1 MTTEKVKN
9 EVEHSSIGEGVKNTA
24 NNAISQIKDKTGD
37 FLSEQ
42 KNQFSISLKNIAHS
56 LRVTSKNLEKT
67 DEQAELEKLTAKFGN
82 NFASQIERFSHYVE
96 RTNLKDFSNDVEKFA
111 RRKPVLFFAGAFALG
126 FIGARIL
133 KTSHPLQNFNN
144 K

>member
-9 EVEHSSIGEGVKNTA
+9 DVEHSSIGEGVKKKAT
-24 NNAISQIKDKTGD
+24 NAISQIKDKTGD
-37 FLSEQ
+37 FLGEQ
-42 KNQFSISLKNIAHS
+42 KNQFSVSLKNIANS
-56 LRVTSKNLEKT
+56 LRETSKNLEKT
-67 DEQAELEKLTAKFGN
+67 DEKADLEKLTAKFGN

-96 RTNLKDFSNDVEKFA
+96 RTNLKDFSSDVEKFA
-111 RRKPVLFFAGAFALG
+111 RRKPALFIAGAFALG

-133 KTSHPLQNFNN
+133 KSTHPLQNFEN